1 MLSAEKTDA
10 LLIDADGDG
19 QAEPGDQLRYSVVI
33 ANSGDMDALGA
44 AFSDVLD
51 LYTTL
56 LVGSVSTTLG
66 VVTSGNSVGDT
77 SIVVSLGTI
86 APSATVTIVFDA
98 EIDLGVPD
106 SVTEINNQG
115 IVTSRFAALL
125 SDDPDVGGV
134 ADPTGTLLFHEAES
148 VPEPTTLLL
157 LGLGLAGLGFARR
170 RRH

>member
-1 MLSAEKTDA
+1 MKPAHCLSRTVAATLLAILIVGLGAGTAAAVPMLSAEKTDA

-33 ANSGDMDALGA
+33 ANSGDTDALGA

-115 IVTSRFAALL
+115 IVTSRFAI
-125 SDDPDVGGV
+125 
-134 ADPTGTLLFHEAES
+134 
-148 VPEPTTLLL
+148 
-157 LGLGLAGLGFARR
+157 
-170 RRH
+170 